1 MMSIPALDRKL
12 LVILAADMVGY
23 SKAMEADEAGTIER
37 LKTIR
42 ADVINPAISQRHG
55 SVVKL
60 MGDGALVAFD
70 SVVDAVVCAAEI
82 QNTVAARNADLSAS
96 KRIVFR
102 IGINL
107 GDVALVD
114 GDVYG
119 NGVNVAARLEQLAE
133 PGGVMVS
140 GTAYDHL
147 QGKIAWPLDFA
158 GEQQVKNISRPV
170 RMYRLRLDG
179 KRARRPLPAMMPRW
193 AKTAAAA
200 IVALALAGGG
210 VWWFLQPEP
219 AGAKPS
225 VAVLPF
231 NNYGGDE
238 TSGRLAD
245 GLTEDIIT
253 DLARFPEFEVVARNS
268 TEVYKGK
275 RVDARQ
281 IASALHVGFVLE
293 GSIQRQTGRVRITAQ
308 LIDARTGNHLWSDNW
323 DRPAEDVFAVQTE
336 IAEQVTNRL
345 GGGVGLIQEA
355 GRAAAKRK
363 RPENLNAYDYYLL
376 GSEKIENLTKT
387 DEEEAIAFLDR
398 AVALDPGL
406 ARAWVELYHAHVLL
420 GVFGVDPD
428 SNFKTA
434 ADVAERAVRLDPSDA
449 EAHAV
454 FGMSLADR
462 GDIARAK
469 VELDTALRLAPGSS
483 EILTFYSGFAAR
495 FGEPERGA
503 QMVDQVMRLDPN
515 YPMWTSNFFSHA
527 YFMAGRYEDAVK
539 MLERM
544 TPDNYQKWN
553 WVVRSSALAALGRI
567 DEANA
572 SVIETLK
579 QYPDLTVESMIN
591 EPGLSTNERSRFVE
605 TMPLA
610 GFPACAKPE
619 ALAKLSKSV
628 RLPECEAGKAKPLGQ
643 P

>member
-1 MMSIPALDRKL
+1 MGTPTLDRKL
-12 LVILAADMVGY
+12 PAILAADMVGY
-23 SKAMEADEAGTIER
+23 SKAMEADEAGTIKR
-37 LKTIR
+37 LKAIR
-42 ADVINPAISQRHG
+42 AELINPAISRRHG
-55 SVVKL
+55 TVIKL
-60 MGDGALVAFD
+60 MGDGTLVAFD
-70 SVVDAVVCAAEI
+70 SVVDAVACAAEF
-82 QNTVAARNADLSAS
+82 QNVVAARNADLPEPE
-96 KRIVFR
+96 RIVFR
-102 IGINL
+102 VGINL

-119 NGVNVAARLEQLAE
+119 DGVNVAARLEHLAE
-133 PGGVMVS
+133 PGGVVVS

-147 QGKIAWPLDFA
+147 QGKLDWPLDFA

-179 KRARRPLPAMMPRW
+179 KRARRPLLKMIPRW
-193 AKTAAAA
+193 TKTAAAS

-219 AGAKPS
+219 LSGKPS

-238 TSGRLAD
+238 ASGRLAD

-275 RVDARQ
+275 PVDARQ
-281 IASALHVGFVLE
+281 VAIALHIGFVLE
-293 GSIQRQTGRVRITAQ
+293 GSIQRQSGRVRITAQ
-308 LIDARTGNHLWSDNW
+308 LIDAKTGHHLWSENW

-336 IAEQVTNRL
+336 IAEQVANRL

-376 GSEKIENLTKT
+376 GSEKIEKLTKA
-387 DEEEAIAFLDR
+387 DDEEAITFLNR
-398 AVALDPGL
+398 AVELDPGL
-406 ARAWVELYHAHVLL
+406 ARAWVELYHAHDLM
-420 GVFGVDPD
+420 GVFGVNPE
-428 SNFKTA
+428 SNRKVA

-454 FGMSLADR
+454 FGMSLANR
-462 GDIARAK
+462 GDMGRGKA
-469 VELDTALRLAPGSS
+469 EFDTALRLAPGSS
-483 EILTFYSGFAAR
+483 EILTFYSGYAAR

-503 QMVDQVMRLDPN
+503 QMVDKVMRLDPN
-515 YPMWTSNFFSHA
+515 YPMWASNFFAPA
-527 YFMAGRYEDAVK
+527 YFMAGRYEDAVT

-544 TPDNYQKWN
+544 TPNNYQRWT
-553 WVVRSSALAALGRI
+553 WVVRSSSLAALGRT
-567 DEANA
+567 DEAHA
-572 SVIETLK
+572 SAMETLK
-579 QYPDLTVESMIN
+579 QHPEVTVESVIS
-591 EPGLSTNERSRFVE
+591 EPGLSIIERNRFIE

-619 ALAKLSKSV
+619 ALANLAKPV
-628 RLPECEAGKAKPLGQ
+628 RLPECEAGKAEPLGQ

>member
-1 MMSIPALDRKL
+1 MGTPTLDRKL
-12 LVILAADMVGY
+12 LAILAADMVGY
-23 SKAMEADEAGTIER
+23 SKAMEADEAGTIKR
-37 LKTIR
+37 LKAIR
-42 ADVINPAISQRHG
+42 AELINPAISQRHG
-55 SVVKL
+55 TVIKL
-60 MGDGALVAFD
+60 MGDGKLVAFN
-70 SVVDAVVCAAEI
+70 SVVDAVACAAEF
-82 QNTVAARNADLSAS
+82 QSVVAARNADLPEPE
-96 KRIVFR
+96 RIVFR
-102 IGINL
+102 VGINL

-119 NGVNVAARLEQLAE
+119 DGVNVAARLEHLAE
-133 PGGVMVS
+133 PGGVVVS

-147 QGKIAWPLDFA
+147 QGKLDWPLDFA

-179 KRARRPLPAMMPRW
+179 KRARRPLLKMIPRW
-193 AKTAAAA
+193 AKTAAAS

-219 AGAKPS
+219 LSGKPS

-238 TSGRLAD
+238 ASGRLAD

-275 RVDARQ
+275 PVDARQ
-281 IASALHVGFVLE
+281 VASAFHVGFVLE
-293 GSIQRQTGRVRITAQ
+293 GSIQRQSGRVRITAQ
-308 LIDARTGNHLWSDNW
+308 LIDAKTGHHLWSENW
-323 DRPAEDVFAVQTE
+323 DRPDEDVFAVQTE
-336 IAEQVTNRL
+336 IAEQVANRL

-376 GSEKIENLTKT
+376 GSEKIEKLTKA
-387 DEEEAIAFLDR
+387 DDEEAITFLNR
-398 AVALDPGL
+398 AVELDPGL
-406 ARAWVELYHAHVLL
+406 ARAWVELYHAHDLM
-420 GVFGVDPD
+420 GVFGVNPE
-428 SNFKTA
+428 SNRKVA

-454 FGMSLADR
+454 FGMSLANKGDMGR
-462 GDIARAK
+462 GK
-469 VELDTALRLAPGSS
+469 SEFETALRLAPGSS
-483 EILTFYSGFAAR
+483 EILTFYSGYAAR

-503 QMVDQVMRLDPN
+503 QMVDKVMRLDPN
-515 YPMWTSNFFSHA
+515 YPMWASNFFAPA
-527 YFMAGRYEDAVK
+527 YFMAGRYEDAVT

-544 TPDNYQKWN
+544 TPNNYQRWT
-553 WVVRSSALAALGRI
+553 WVVRSSSLAALGRT
-567 DEANA
+567 DEAHA
-572 SVIETLK
+572 SAMETLR
-579 QYPDLTVESMIN
+579 QHPEVTVESMIS
-591 EPGLSTNERSRFVE
+591 EPGLSIIERNRFIE

-610 GFPACAKPE
+610 GFPACARPE
-619 ALAKLSKSV
+619 ALANLAKPV
-628 RLPECEAGKAKPLGQ
+628 RLPQCEAGKAEPLGQ

>member
-1 MMSIPALDRKL
+1 MSISELDRKL
-12 LVILAADMVGY
+12 LAILAADMVGY
-23 SKAMEADEAGTIER
+23 SKAMEADEAGTIKR
-37 LKTIR
+37 LKAIR
-42 ADVINPAISQRHG
+42 AELINPAISQRHG
-55 SVVKL
+55 TVVKL

-70 SVVDAVVCAAEI
+70 SVVDAVACAAEF
-82 QNTVAARNADLSAS
+82 QNAVAARNACLPEPE
-96 KRIVFR
+96 RIVFR
-102 IGINL
+102 VGVNL
-107 GDVALVD
+107 GDVVLVD

-119 NGVNVAARLEQLAE
+119 DGVNVAARLEQLAE

-147 QGKIAWPLDFA
+147 QGKLNWPLDFA

-179 KRARRPLPAMMPRW
+179 KRARRPLLGMIPRW
-193 AKTAAAA
+193 AKTATAS

-210 VWWFLQPEP
+210 VGWFLQPEP
-219 AGAKPS
+219 LSGKPS

-231 NNYGGDE
+231 DNYGGDE
-238 TSGRLAD
+238 ASGRLAD

-275 RVDARQ
+275 PVDARQ
-281 IASALHVGFVLE
+281 VANALHVGFVLE
-293 GSIQRQTGRVRITAQ
+293 GSIQRQGGRVRITAQ
-308 LIDARTGNHLWSDNW
+308 LIDAKTGHHLWSENW

-376 GSEKIENLTKT
+376 GSERIEKLTKA
-387 DEEEAIAFLDR
+387 DEEEAITLLNR
-398 AVALDPGL
+398 AVELDPGL
-406 ARAWVELYHAHVLL
+406 ARAWVELYHAHDLL
-420 GVFGVDPD
+420 GAFGGDPE
-428 SNFKTA
+428 SNRKA
-434 ADVAERAVRLDPSDA
+434 AGQAAERAVRLDPSDA

-454 FGMSLADR
+454 FGMSLAKK
-462 GDIARAK
+462 GDMGRAK
-469 VELDTALRLAPGSS
+469 SELDTALRLAPGSS
-483 EILTFYSGFAAR
+483 EILTFYIGYAAR

-515 YPMWTSNFFSHA
+515 YPMWTSNFFAPA

-544 TPDNYQKWN
+544 TPDNYQRWT
-553 WVVRSSALAALGRI
+553 WVVRSSSLAALGRT
-567 DEANA
+567 DEASA
-572 SVIETLK
+572 SAIEALK
-579 QYPDLTVESMIN
+579 QHPDVTVESVIS
-591 EPGLSTNERSRFVE
+591 EPGLSTVERNRLIK

-610 GFPACAKPE
+610 GFPACSKPE
-619 ALAKLSKSV
+619 ALAKLAKPV
-628 RLPECEAGKAKPLGQ
+628 RLPECGAGKANALGQ